1 MNSGSSWFS
10 TLDLQSGYW
19 QIEVDPNDRQKTAF
33 VSSSGL
39 YQFKVMPF
47 GLTNAP
53 GTFERLMEK
62 VLKGLQYGIC
72 SVYLDD
78 VIVKSQSF
86 EGHLESLS
94 LVFDRLRSAGLKLN
108 PKKV

>member
-1 MNSGSSWFS
+1 MVS

-33 VSSSGL
+33 ASRSGL

-53 GTFERLMEK
+53 GTLKSLMEK
-62 VLKGLQYGIC
+62 VLKGLQNEIC
-72 SVYLDD
+72 LVYLDD

-86 EGHLESLS
+86 EGHLENLS
-94 LVFDRLRSAGLKLN
+94 
-108 PKKV
+108 